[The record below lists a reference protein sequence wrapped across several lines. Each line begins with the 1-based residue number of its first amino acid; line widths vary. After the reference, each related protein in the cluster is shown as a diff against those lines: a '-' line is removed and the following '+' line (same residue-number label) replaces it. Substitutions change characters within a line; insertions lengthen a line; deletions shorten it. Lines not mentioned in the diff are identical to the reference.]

1 METQGVTP
9 VTPVS
14 PFDLMM
20 NPQAVL
26 LAIERS
32 ERLQRLQSRICR
44 PLDKPLIPH
53 AGDVDAFDQAIDAEP
68 TGDEGTTVF
77 GN

>member
-1 METQGVTP
+1 METQVVSP
-9 VTPVS
+9 VN

-20 NPQAVL
+20 NPQAVFQ
-26 LAIERS
+26 AIERS

-53 AGDVDAFDQAIDAEP
+53 AGDIDAFDQAIDAEP
-68 TGDEGTTVF
+68 ASDDDSTAF
-77 GN
+77 GF